1 MDILL
6 TGLQSTKVRELL
18 GPAHWFRAR
27 TPCYEETGCKGE
39 RVKSES
45 LLWGVHVESK

>member
-1 MDILL
+1 MDVLL

-18 GPAHWFRAR
+18 GLAHWSRGR
-27 TPCYEETGCKGE
+27 VPCYEETGCKGE

-45 LLWGVHVESK
+45 LL